1 MKIKFWGTAA
11 GLAEANRYCTSVLI
25 EISGEYYILD
35 FGAPVEY
42 LIKKENIPV
51 SKIKAAF
58 VTHMHADHVASL
70 TCFSKLYAKFT
81 DFLYPDAHTELYLPD
96 GIEVFH
102 SWLDMISLDMSE
114 RMEIKKINEGEIYH
128 SDTVR
133 VRAIRTEHLSRLG
146 LDKPSYAFVME
157 CEGKKVLFTGDLTE
171 DLHDFPRGE
180 QYDLAVCELGHGNV
194 ADIKRCITE
203 ANCKQTVFYHMSSDE
218 ELVRKLGINRIEM
231 MQNEAENLGVICQFA
246 YDGMEVEL

>member
-51 SKIKAAF
+51 SKIRAAF
-58 VTHMHADHVASL
+58 VTHMHADHVTSL

-81 DFLYPDAHTELYLPD
+81 DFLYPDAHTELHLPD
-96 GIEVFH
+96 GIDVFQA
-102 SWLDMISLDMSE
+102 WLNMISLAMSD
-114 RMEIKKINEGEIYH
+114 RMDIKKIAEGEIYH

-133 VRAIRTEHLSRLG
+133 VKAVRTEHLSCLG

-157 CEGKKVLFTGDLTE
+157 CEGKKILFTGDLTE
-171 DLHDFPRGE
+171 DLHDFPHGE
-180 QYDLAVCELGHGNV
+180 RYDLVVCELGHGNV

-203 ANCKQTVFYHMSSDE
+203 ADCKQVIFYHMSSDE
-218 ELVRKLGINRIEM
+218 ELIQKLGVNRIAM
-231 MQNEAENLGVICQFA
+231 IENAKEDLGADCKFA